1 MNLKT
6 VVKREKKKKKN
17 PENRTFFIP
26 CYAHVRVLI
35 MGYHGVRNN
44 RFSENS
50 ACFAV
55 L

>member
-6 VVKREKKKKKN
+6 VVKRKEEKKI
-17 PENRTFFIP
+17 PENRTIFIP